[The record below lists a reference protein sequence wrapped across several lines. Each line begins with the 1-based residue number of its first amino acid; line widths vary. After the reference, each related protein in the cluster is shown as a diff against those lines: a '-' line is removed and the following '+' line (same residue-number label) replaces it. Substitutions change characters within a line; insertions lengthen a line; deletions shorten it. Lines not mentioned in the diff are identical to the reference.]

1 MQPQTYARYRRG
13 LIKRTVWR
21 LPYLKLLPNI
31 MMFRR
36 QRLPKSVVCRQWRKW
51 LIYDP
56 STRAALLAGCSLN
69 ADLMCVVRRVM
80 LVTAVIER
88 ADVGTTLQIL

>member
-36 QRLPKSVVCRQWRKW
+36 QRLPKPVVCRQRRNWR
-51 LIYDP
+51 IYDS
-56 STRAALLAGCSLN
+56 STRAALLPG
-69 ADLMCVVRRVM
+69 
-80 LVTAVIER
+80 
-88 ADVGTTLQIL
+88 